1 MYDIPVNTVIRENFA
16 LNIYIRVQEKSKI
29 NFLIFYLKN
38 LVSCLLLLVG
48 SVDVFSVSV
57 AGCAYTVTITTREPF
72 VFPLDCMVCGQASS
86 LTFLI

>member
-16 LNIYIRVQEKSKI
+16 LNIYIRGQEKSKI

-38 LVSCLLLLVG
+38 LVSCLLLFVG
-48 SVDVFSVSV
+48 SVDFFSASV
-57 AGCAYTVTITTREPF
+57 AGCAYTITITIRETF
-72 VFPLDCMVCGQASS
+72 VFTLDCMVCGQTSS